1 MTSEN
6 PIYNRLPT
14 ETAKA
19 YAAFSVYRDMG
30 DSRSLEKTGQKLG
43 KCKAVMET
51 WSRKHDW
58 VNRVAEWDAEQD
70 LLRQKEAI
78 AARRKEHREN
88 LKQFGQN
95 HAQLGKQ
102 AFKAA
107 ALGTQAL
114 VRFLEKNPE
123 VESIAEGAQL
133 AGIVKTIIPI
143 ADFWAKGLAVDRLL
157 EKLGIDNDD
166 DD

>member
-1 MTSEN
+1 MAETPS
-6 PIYNRLPT
+6 YNRLPD

-19 YAAFSVYRDMG
+19 YEAFSVYRDMG
-30 DSRSLEKTGQKLG
+30 MERTKEAVSEKLSKSGTLIRRWASKYN
-43 KCKAVMET
+43 
-51 WSRKHDW
+51 WDD
-58 VNRVAEWDAEQD
+58 RVLDWDAEQD

-114 VRFLEKNPE
+114 VRFMEKNPE